1 VMLWARVAL
10 FVLVYPAYML
20 LIEHTSVATLALAT
34 ALLAL
39 LTGIGGAPTLVAIP
53 ELFPGH
59 VRALGLSIAY
69 AFGVALF
76 GGTAQLVITWLIKV
90 TDNPAAP
97 ALYVLITSLIA
108 IVGILLM
115 RETGGDKELQK

>member
-1 VMLWARVAL
+1 MGVM
-10 FVLVYPAYML
+10 ML
-20 LIEHTSVATLALAT
+20 AAGMGSKVIIDTSGDGEDEAAT

-59 VRALGLSIAY
+59 VRALGLSISY

-90 TDNPAAP
+90 TNNPAAP

>member
-1 VMLWARVAL
+1 
-10 FVLVYPAYML
+10 ML
-20 LIEHTSVATLALAT
+20 LVDMLC
-34 ALLAL
+34 
-39 LTGIGGAPTLVAIP
+39 LTHKISDKL
-53 ELFPGH
+53 
-59 VRALGLSIAY
+59 IAY

-90 TDNPAAP
+90 TNNPAAP

>member
-1 VMLWARVAL
+1 MAL

-39 LTGIGGAPTLVAIP
+39 LTGMVARQRWWP
-53 ELFPGH
+53 SRTVPRH

>member
-1 VMLWARVAL
+1 M
-10 FVLVYPAYML
+10 
-20 LIEHTSVATLALAT
+20 
-34 ALLAL
+34 

-90 TDNPAAP
+90 TNNPAAP
-97 ALYVLITSLIA
+97 ALYVLVTSLIA